1 MQRNIALSGALKLD
15 IVHSRGTVKSLE
27 LAFPLFHKPLREM
40 LSFLWNGMQ
49 QACRGTR
56 PLSFTNRTQVPLA
69 RIA

>member
-15 IVHSRGTVKSLE
+15 IVNSRGTAKSLE
-27 LAFPLFHKPLREM
+27 LAFALFHKPLREM
-40 LSFLWNGMQ
+40 LSFLRNGMK

-56 PLSFTNRTQVPLA
+56 SLSFTDRTQVPLA